1 MNSLLLLFLFS
12 LGASLGS
19 FIGAK
24 YYRENKGAS
33 LHGRSFCDGCGR
45 QLKWYENIP
54 VLSYIFLYFQNNANV
69 KIVRSKS
76 PKEYFLL
83 ETLSGLYLVLLFLF
97 LQINNFLGL
106 ASTSLT
112 TYFFIYATISA
123 IFTYFIT
130 LLSYE
135 DYKDR
140 EVSAKN
146 VYQFLILTLILFVTK
161 QYFFFDLKEVY
172 LLLILTLP
180 FFLIS
185 TFFKKSFGQADPLI
199 IAAVLTFFTTVNIS
213 AGLNTLLYTLWG
225 GGVFSIVYLFVKY
238 GGYKKGVSLPFIPFL
253 WFGSLFLLI
262 SNFYVLQVSDIL
274 LTWNFLVN

>member
-1 MNSLLLLFLFS
+1 MNQLLLLSLFF

-24 YYRENKGAS
+24 YYRDKKGND
-33 LHGRSFCDGCGR
+33 LHGRSLCDGCGR
-45 QLKWYENIP
+45 KLKWYENIP
-54 VLSYIFLYFQNNANV
+54 AISYIFLFFQNSAKCKDCQV
-69 KIVRSKS
+69 QIS
-76 PKEYFLL
+76 KEYFLL

-106 ASTSLT
+106 TSTSLV

-123 IFTYFIT
+123 FFTYFIT

-140 EVSAKN
+140 EVSVKAF
-146 VYQFLILTLILFVTK
+146 YQFLILTLFFFTTK
-161 QYFFFDLKEVY
+161 QFFFFALKEVY
-172 LLLILTLP
+172 LLLVLVSP
-180 FFLIS
+180 FFSIS

-199 IAAVLTFFTTVNIS
+199 IAAVLTFFTTINIS

-238 GGYKKGVSLPFIPFL
+238 GGYKKGVPLPFIPFL

>member
-1 MNSLLLLFLFS
+1 MNSLLLLSLFF

-24 YYRENKGAS
+24 YYREKKGS
-33 LHGRSFCDGCGR
+33 GLYGRSHCDGCGR
-45 QLKWYENIP
+45 KLTLYENIP
-54 VLSYIFLYFQNNANV
+54 VVSYLFLYFQNNAKCKNCQ
-69 KIVRSKS
+69 IQI

-97 LQINNFLGL
+97 LQINNFFNL
-106 ASTSLT
+106 TDFSLT

-123 IFTYFIT
+123 IFTYFLT
-130 LLSYE
+130 LLAYE
-135 DYKDR
+135 DNKDR
-140 EVSAKN
+140 EVSAKA
-146 VYQFLILTLILFVTK
+146 VYQFLTLALIFFATK
-161 QYFFFDLKEVY
+161 HFFFFDLKEIY
-172 LLLILTLP
+172 LLLILALP

-199 IAAVLTFFTTVNIS
+199 IAAVLTFFTAINIS
-213 AGLNTLLYTLWG
+213 AGLNTLLYTLWSG
-225 GGVFSIVYLFVKY
+225 GIFSVVYLFVKF

-253 WFGSLFLLI
+253 WFGSFFLLI

>member
-1 MNSLLLLFLFS
+1 MNSLLLLSLFF

-24 YYRENKGAS
+24 YYREKKGS
-33 LHGRSFCDGCGR
+33 NLHGRSICDGCGR
-45 QLKWYENIP
+45 KLTWYQNIP
-54 VLSYIFLYFQNNANV
+54 VLSYVFLYFQNETKCKNCQ
-69 KIVRSKS
+69 IQI

-106 ASTSLT
+106 TGTSLAI
-112 TYFFIYATISA
+112 YFFIYATLSA

-140 EVSAKN
+140 EVSSRAA
-146 VYQFLILTLILFVTK
+146 YQFLTLTLILFVTK
-161 QYFFFDLKEVY
+161 QYFSFYLKEVY

-185 TFFKKSFGQADPLI
+185 TFFKKSFGEADPLI
-199 IAAVLTFFTTVNIS
+199 IAAVLTFFTAINIS

-225 GGVFSIVYLFVKY
+225 GGIFSMVYLFVKY
-238 GGYKKGVSLPFIPFL
+238 GGYRKGVSLPFIPFL

>member
-1 MNSLLLLFLFS
+1 MNPLLLLSLFF

-24 YYRENKGAS
+24 HYREKKGNN
-33 LHGRSFCDGCGR
+33 LHGRSLCDGCGR
-45 QLKWYENIP
+45 ELKWYENIP
-54 VLSYIFLYFQNNANV
+54 VASYIFLYFQNSAKCKNCQ
-69 KIVRSKS
+69 IQI

-106 ASTSLT
+106 TSTSLA
-112 TYFFIYATISA
+112 TYFFVYATLSA
-123 IFTYFIT
+123 IFTYFTT

-140 EVSAKN
+140 EVSAKI
-146 VYQFLILTLILFVTK
+146 VYQFLVLTLILFVSK
-161 QYFFFDLKEVY
+161 QFFLFDLREVY
-172 LLLILTLP
+172 LLLVLTSP

-199 IAAVLTFFTTVNIS
+199 IAAVLTFFTAVNIS
-213 AGLNTLLYTLWG
+213 AGLNALLYTLWG
-225 GGVFSIVYLFVKY
+225 GGIFSIVYLFVKY
-238 GGYKKGVSLPFIPFL
+238 GGYRKGVSLPFIPFL
-253 WFGSLFLLI
+253 WFGCFFLLI